1 MKLETKYAKAADI
14 RDQKI
19 STKSKGN
26 EEFIIKGIPDKQNPP
41 KVALIFV
48 NFETLKM
55 SLDLFS
61 N

>member
-1 MKLETKYAKAADI
+1 LETKYAKAANNI
-14 RDQKI
+14 DQKI
-19 STKSKGN
+19 ATKSKGN
-26 EEFIIKGIPDKQNPP
+26 EEFIIKGITDMQNPA
-41 KVALIFV
+41 KVAPIVV